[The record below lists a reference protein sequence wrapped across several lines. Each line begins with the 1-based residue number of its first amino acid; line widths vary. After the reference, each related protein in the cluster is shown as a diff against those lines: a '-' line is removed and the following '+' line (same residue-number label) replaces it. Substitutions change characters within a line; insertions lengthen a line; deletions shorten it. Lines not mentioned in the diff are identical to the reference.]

1 MHTETK
7 IAFPRPAASG
17 QGAVRAAL
25 AQCQEGHALP
35 RAFYTDPALFA
46 WDMRHFVLAHWH
58 CVGHTSM
65 AAKPGDFFT
74 AEIAGESLVIV
85 RGDDGTLRALLNV
98 CRHRGSRVCTQ
109 TQGHASNGKFVCPYH
124 AWTYDTQ
131 GALSSA
137 RSMPDDFDRNKFP
150 LKQAHLQVE
159 EGMVFI
165 SLAEQPLGLD
175 HVREAF
181 SVSAKV
187 YGWGRAKVIARKT
200 YQIQANWKL
209 VEENYQECYHCGPAH
224 QEYAKRHTYSRS
236 QALRDGPDDAMRQ
249 RDDALGLNLQD
260 RDFYFSNAR
269 PGQESADSI
278 RSALVA
284 PMVSGSRDGLPVAPL
299 MGDFKGRG
307 YDGGSS
313 FIDVGPTSNF
323 VAYPD
328 YALVYRT
335 IPQTVD
341 KTAFEL
347 IWLVDQDAVE
357 GVDYQTDAVTW
368 LWDHTSQEDKQIIEL
383 NQRGVNSAFF
393 EPGPYAPMEMYA
405 RCYSEWYLAALRC
418 AVQNTPTAS

>member
-1 MHTETK
+1 
-7 IAFPRPAASG
+7 
-17 QGAVRAAL
+17 V
-25 AQCQEGHALP
+25 
-35 RAFYTDPALFA
+35 Y
-46 WDMRHFVLAHWH
+46 
-58 CVGHTSM
+58 
-65 AAKPGDFFT
+65 
-74 AEIAGESLVIV
+74 
-85 RGDDGTLRALLNV
+85 
-98 CRHRGSRVCTQ
+98 TQ

-137 RSMPDDFDRNKFP
+137 RSMPEDFDRNKFP

-209 VEENYQECYHCGPAH
+209 VEENYQECYHCGPSH

-249 RDDALGLNLQD
+249 RDALLGLNLQD
-260 RDFYFSNAR
+260 CDFYFSNAR

-328 YALVYRT
+328 YALLYRT

-341 KTAFEL
+341 KTAFDL

-368 LWDHTSQEDKQIIEL
+368 LWDHTSQEDKHIIEL

-405 RCYSEWYLAALRC
+405 RCYSEWYLAALRD
-418 AVQNTPTAS
+418 AVQNTPAAS

>member
-1 MHTETK
+1 MRT
-7 IAFPRPAASG
+7 
-17 QGAVRAAL
+17 AL
-25 AQCQEGHALP
+25 AQCQDGHALP

-74 AEIAGESLVIV
+74 VEIAGESLVIV
-85 RGDDGTLRALLNV
+85 RGEDDALRALLNV

-137 RSMPDDFDRNKFP
+137 RAMPEDFDRNKFP
-150 LKQAHLQVE
+150 LKQAHVQVE

-175 HVREAF
+175 HVRAAF

-249 RDDALGLNLQD
+249 RDEELGLNLQD
-260 RDFYFSNAR
+260 CDFYFSNAR

-328 YALVYRT
+328 YALLYRT
-335 IPQTVD
+335 IPQAVD

-368 LWDHTSQEDKQIIEL
+368 LWDHTSQEDKHIIEI
-383 NQRGVNSAFF
+383 NQHGVNSAFF
-393 EPGPYAPMEMYA
+393 EPGPYAPMEIYA
-405 RCYSEWYLAALRC
+405 RSYSEWYLAALRD